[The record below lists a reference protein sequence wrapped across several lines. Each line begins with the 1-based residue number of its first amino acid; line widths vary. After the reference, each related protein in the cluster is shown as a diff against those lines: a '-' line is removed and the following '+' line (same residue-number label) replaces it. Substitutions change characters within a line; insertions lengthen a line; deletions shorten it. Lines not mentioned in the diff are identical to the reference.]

1 MEEAL
6 REGYSFKE
14 ACEELGQAPRDLWR
28 LLKEYGDL
36 IGYQDSEP
44 EASPRF
50 LSSRAVER
58 ARSILRHVS
67 QGKTRQQ
74 IEERARFDELRQGA
88 EAPPPGVYEMLIQ
101 KIEELES
108 ELSRSEEKRL
118 EDRDKTLTTL
128 ARTQQELQRVKGEVA
143 AASSRRERKRKSLWE
158 RIFGG

>member
-1 MEEAL
+1 MEAAE

-14 ACEELGQAPRDLWR
+14 ACEELGTTPRDLWR

-50 LSSRAVER
+50 LSPQSVLR
-58 ARSILRHVS
+58 ARSILGYLA
-67 QGKTRQQ
+67 QGKTREQ
-74 IEERARFDELRQGA
+74 IEERSRFDELRQGA
-88 EAPPPGVYEMLIQ
+88 ETPPPGVYEMLLQ
-101 KIEELES
+101 KVEELQA
-108 ELSRSEEKRL
+108 ELSKSEEKRL

-143 AASSRRERKRKSLWE
+143 TASSRRERKHKSLWQ
-158 RIFGG
+158 RLFGG